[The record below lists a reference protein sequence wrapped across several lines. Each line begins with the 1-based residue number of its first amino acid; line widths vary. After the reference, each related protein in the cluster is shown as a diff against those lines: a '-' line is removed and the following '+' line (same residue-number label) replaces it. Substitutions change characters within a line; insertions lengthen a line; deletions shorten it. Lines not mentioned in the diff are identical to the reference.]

1 MKLQQLR
8 TIIREEVRAA
18 VKEELQDILTEAV
31 TIASSPNKVTEE
43 KVPFKL
49 NSKETK
55 PMVKDK
61 TINEMLE
68 MTKLNLTSQDAQHFV
83 GSGVQKPNFASSKA
97 TQLGMSGAEPGLD
110 LSKLDFVSKAK
121 SILDLSNKKD
131 EQKAGLA

>member
-8 TIIREEVRAA
+8 KIIREEVKAA

-31 TIASSPNKVTEE
+31 TIASNPNKSADE

-49 NSKETK
+49 NKNKPE
-55 PMVKDK
+55 PMVKDA

-121 SILDLSNKKD
+121 QILDLSNSKD
-131 EQKAGLA
+131 KQKAGL